1 MTVHPAGRMY
11 CGVESGTA
19 QPISLPVLAMHFE
32 SFSRQRTELWNDLV
46 PSWIEMSENVA
57 FAQAIGALVVVE
69 RVDAVNN
76 ADILVNLYIRV
87 KEECPTHVVAAE
99 HEASANGHRDG
110 PCLIEL

>member
-1 MTVHPAGRMY
+1 MY

-69 RVDAVNN
+69 RVDAELGVETGHLNTGCPRIVKLTGKEPVAISWSMGYSVN
-76 ADILVNLYIRV
+76 APAIVR
-87 KEECPTHVVAAE
+87 
-99 HEASANGHRDG
+99 
-110 PCLIEL
+110 